1 MLLLFLVNFVARK
14 NFVGKTNA
22 QHIFTTTTTGPMVMQ
37 DVVGITSVHLT
48 QVHVML
54 LGFGGPMVGQ
64 KQGKKGND
72 RIIHCKD
79 RAGLLRSCSQ
89 EIPFPCFS

>member
-37 DVVGITSVHLT
+37 DVAGITGLHLVHIHVILT
-48 QVHVML
+48 PLAVVL
-54 LGFGGPMVGQ
+54 LW
-64 KQGKKGND
+64 QGLK
-72 RIIHCKD
+72 
-79 RAGLLRSCSQ
+79 
-89 EIPFPCFS
+89 